1 MRLYLPQDKCDRV
14 VRKCSEAVLR
24 PHMSVR
30 KLAEL
35 IGTLISAVPAT
46 KYGLLYTKQL
56 EQEKAAALE
65 KSGNWNETLI
75 LSEDAILDLNW
86 WISNI
91 PGSFS
96 CLHQPDPDCI
106 ITTDASPTGWGAWIE
121 ASDIKTYGFWSG
133 ASRDFHINVKEL
145 WAIFYGV
152 KSLVHS
158 EKIHL
163 LIRTDSST
171 ALAYVNK
178 FGGCRST
185 GAHDV
190 AKKLWQWAES
200 REIILSANYINT
212 KDNFIA
218 DKLSR
223 MPETFGM
230 PEIDLFASHN
240 TTQCSRFYSFK
251 PDPSGEGVDAF
262 AFRWTDNFFAFP
274 PFNLVARVI
283 NKIRRDKCKG
293 ILVVPDWKTQ
303 PWYPLFKRFAV
314 TPILRMS
321 PNKNLL
327 FNPSCREEKQVN
339 SKLAVLVAV
348 LSGRS

>member
-1 MRLYLPQDKCDRV
+1 MV
-14 VRKCSEAVLR
+14 
-24 PHMSVR
+24 
-30 KLAEL
+30 
-35 IGTLISAVPAT
+35 
-46 KYGLLYTKQL
+46 
-56 EQEKAAALE
+56 
-65 KSGNWNETLI
+65 W
-75 LSEDAILDLNW
+75 
-86 WISNI
+86 
-91 PGSFS
+91 SFS
-96 CLHQPDPDCI
+96 GLSCP
-106 ITTDASPTGWGAWIE
+106 E
-121 ASDIKTYGFWSG
+121 KFV
-133 ASRDFHINVKEL
+133 NVKEL

-158 EKIHL
+158 EKIHV